1 MLELNSET
9 FSEYAAKHLAQINTG
24 EGVIE
29 ISWIA
34 RRKEILCK
42 YQGRYYRGQNE
53 QIGTTVATLMNC
65 SSDVLVPSELMV
77 YEEGTGY
84 EYGTERQL
92 KDLLECEWS
101 DYACDKMAFICFMF
115 MAKS

>member
-1 MLELNSET
+1 MLEINSHSY
-9 FSEYAAKHLAQINTG
+9 SEYAAKHLAQINTG

-65 SSDVLVPSELMV
+65 SSDVLVPSELKV
-77 YEEGTGY
+77 YEGGTGY

-101 DYACDKMAFICFMF
+101 DYAYDKMAFQCYMF
-115 MAKS
+115 RAQL